1 MKTTDWKDEL
11 KKKWYLHTRKEGQQP
26 YKADLS
32 FTTCEEEVIEFI
44 ESLLKKQRE
53 KYYYEIENSTGTK
66 EADYIDKQVNGGSE
80 SKLKLVLTIRQ

>member
-26 YKADLS
+26 YKAELS

-53 KYYYEIENSTGTK
+53 SCAGQIHKMIVPQSKAE
-66 EADYIDKQVNGGSE
+66 YIHAILNAPEPGGSDGM
-80 SKLKLVLTIRQ
+80 V